1 MCINVDLD
9 DHIIHHLNSSAHPL
23 GLRALSSTLRRQVD
37 APDYLVVQHLRKLMQ
52 QGAVECE
59 NGDWRSTKRESG
71 DRSFSLPHVS
81 RQTHECI
88 WSKELWPFYHDDQRT
103 DEDANFHHERWG
115 LFRRLLKYY
124 IQCVRNEEGADAH
137 AYLNQLNSN
146 FLFLRRNGFWQPRS
160 GIRWESIIPLSS
172 HISTFT
178 TQLPSAGDDSPLVLG
193 YPLNAT
199 FKRNENGINV
209 SVLRPVFFFPLQVEV
224 VAQGLRLS
232 IDEPLPEVNLGWLE
246 YAFSRKADRQRNF
259 LSACGFMN
267 ASMTEDGCLEG
278 GGRSLVPS
286 LEALVAALSSFLPG
300 KIRERLDL
308 SDIPDTPLKEPFDNG
323 IYNRAVVMFA
333 KRTRYSRRLL
343 QELSIISHA
352 PDEVLD
358 KTALGSIFSES
369 PTSRLTIDEETPVE
383 GVVADVFPFNA
394 SQRQAVA
401 SLLRRDLS
409 VITGPPG
416 TGKSQV
422 VAGAAAN
429 ARFQGQSVLIASRN
443 HKAIDAVVDR
453 LVDPSGH
460 PMVVRTNSKDDP
472 SLKYTFSSAI
482 RDMLTAQVDE
492 EAQEKAE
499 RILKDLFARLAE
511 RGHEADI
518 AAQVL
523 RISTELGEMENRL
536 SYLTKE
542 LPSDLSRTLDQIPHD
557 FPIVQVRTAT
567 NDLSKQN
574 GHAGTTRSTLGSIF
588 LYLRLRNRFR
598 RFPGI
603 PPLPRWPGR
612 YGQNILKGASG
623 TLRQAAEYAELRLKT
638 LELESRTAQLPPLE
652 EITEKVSRIGQR
664 MDDILPELLTL
675 DVKRRMGL
683 KNEEARTTLASLRAA
698 LRSLRTGF
706 ADGHLDQQAAREI
719 EGTGREVLH
728 AKPVWAVTSLSA
740 GSRIPFC
747 PGLFDLA
754 LLDEASQSDI
764 PSAIPIL
771 FRAKRAGVIGDPLQL
786 AHTSRLN
793 LAKDTLMRRSL
804 ELGRLE
810 DQRFAYTESSLYDL
824 CAGTTGVEPIF
835 LDTTYRSAGDIASYS
850 SSLFYNGGLRV
861 GTDSRRLS
869 PPPGLRPGIHW
880 TEIQG
885 MVESS
890 GNSGCHCQDEV
901 EEIVRYVNV
910 LLGDGQFKGSLGI
923 VTPFRQQANRIQD
936 ALYESEV
943 NFQAL
948 QNASMH
954 VDTAHGFQGDERDVI
969 LFSLCGGPDMP
980 RGSRHFLREN
990 GNLFNVAVSRA
1001 RAVLHVVGNR
1011 DWASRCGIPH
1021 VEHLAHPENCRP
1033 AASPKSPWYP
1043 HESPYEELLF
1053 KSLVDAGLNPKPQ
1066 YPVRYRRLDMALV
1079 RSGNNEF
1086 KLDIEVDGDC
1096 HRNSDG
1102 SRKSDDMWRDI
1113 ELQGLGWKVAR
1124 FWTYQLREDLNGCV
1138 AKIVKLWEQA

>member
-1 MCINVDLD
+1 MSISVDLD
-9 DHIIHHLNSSAHPL
+9 ERIIHHLNSSVRPI
-23 GLRALSSTLRRQVD
+23 GLRALSASLRRQVD
-37 APDYLVVQHLRKLMQ
+37 APDYLVMRHLRKLIQ
-52 QGAVECE
+52 DGAAESV
-59 NGDWRSTKRESG
+59 NGAWRSTQRQPE
-71 DRSFSLPHVS
+71 DRSFFLPHVS
-81 RQTHECI
+81 RETHECI
-88 WSKELWPFYHDDQRT
+88 WSRELWPFSQNENVT
-103 DEDANFHHERWG
+103 DKETISHRKRWG

-137 AYLNQLNSN
+137 AYLNQINTS
-146 FLFLRRNGFWQPRS
+146 FIFLRRNGFWQPRS
-160 GIRWESIIPLSS
+160 GVRWESTIPLSS
-172 HISTFT
+172 HISAFT

-209 SVLRPVFFFPLQVEV
+209 SVLRPVFFFPLQVKV

-232 IDEPLPEVNLGWLE
+232 IDDPIPEVNLGWLE
-246 YAFSRKADRQRNF
+246 YAFSHKADRQRNF

-278 GGRSLVPS
+278 AEKNLAPN
-286 LEALVAALSSFLPG
+286 LETLVAALSSFLPG
-300 KIRERLDL
+300 KVRERLDL
-308 SDIPDTPLKEPFDNG
+308 SDIPDTPLREPFENG
-323 IYNRAVVMFA
+323 IYNRAVIMFA

-358 KTALGSIFSES
+358 KTALVSIFTES
-369 PTSRLTIDEETPVE
+369 PTSIHKMAEESSVE
-383 GVVADVFPFNA
+383 GVVADVFPFNTA
-394 SQRQAVA
+394 QRQAVA
-401 SLLRRDLS
+401 SLLQRDLS

-429 ARFQGQSVLIASRN
+429 ARFQDQSVLIASRN

-460 PMVVRTNSKDDP
+460 PMVVRTNSKADP

-492 EAQEKAE
+492 EAQEKAK
-499 RILKDLFARLAE
+499 RILKDLFARLEE

-542 LPSDLSRTLDQIPHD
+542 LPTDLTRPLDQIPLD
-557 FPIVQVRTAT
+557 FPIALVRAAT

-574 GHAGTTRSTLGSIF
+574 GHAGSPMATLGSIF
-588 LYLRLRNRFR
+588 LYLRLRKRLRHFS
-598 RFPGI
+598 GI
-603 PPLPRWPGR
+603 SPLPRWPGR
-612 YGQNILKGASG
+612 CGQNILKGALGS
-623 TLRQAAEYAELRLKT
+623 LRQAAEYAELRLKT
-638 LELESRTAQLPPLE
+638 LELESRTAKLPALE
-652 EITEKVSRIGQR
+652 EITKKVSRISQR
-664 MDDILPELLTL
+664 MNDILPELLTL
-675 DVKRRMGL
+675 DIKRRMGL
-683 KNEEARTTLASLRAA
+683 KNEDARATLASLRAA

-706 ADGHLDQQAAREI
+706 ADGHLDRQAAQEI
-719 EGTGREVLH
+719 GMTGREVLN
-728 AKPVWAVTSLSA
+728 ANPVWAVTSLSV

-747 PGLFDLA
+747 PALFDLA

-786 AHTSRLN
+786 RHTSRLN

-804 ELGRLE
+804 ELGRLK

-824 CAGTTGVEPIF
+824 CAGTTGVEPVF

-861 GTDSRRLS
+861 GTDNKQLAA
-869 PPPGLRPGIHW
+869 PKGLRPGIHW

-885 MVESS
+885 TVESS

-901 EEIVRYVNV
+901 VEIVGYVNA
-910 LLGDGQFKGSLGI
+910 LLADGQFKGSLGI

-936 ALYESEV
+936 ALYDSEV

-948 QNASMH
+948 QNARMH

-969 LFSLCGGPDMP
+969 VFSLCGGPDMP

-1033 AASPKSPWYP
+1033 SAPPKSPWYP
-1043 HESPYEELLF
+1043 HESPYEKLLF
-1053 KSLVDAGLNPKPQ
+1053 EALVEAGLNPKPQ

-1079 RSGNNEF
+1079 RSEDNEF

-1138 AKIVKLWEQA
+1138 AKIVKLWEQS

>member
-1 MCINVDLD
+1 M
-9 DHIIHHLNSSAHPL
+9 
-23 GLRALSSTLRRQVD
+23 
-37 APDYLVVQHLRKLMQ
+37 
-52 QGAVECE
+52 
-59 NGDWRSTKRESG
+59 
-71 DRSFSLPHVS
+71 S

-88 WSKELWPFYHDDQRT
+88 WSRELWPFSQNEKGT
-103 DEDANFHHERWG
+103 DEETSSHHKRWG

-146 FLFLRRNGFWQPRS
+146 FIFLRRNGFWQPRS
-160 GIRWESIIPLSS
+160 GVRWESTFPLSS
-172 HISTFT
+172 HISAFT

-209 SVLRPVFFFPLQVEV
+209 SVLRPVFFFQLQVEV

-232 IDEPLPEVNLGWLE
+232 IDDPIPEVNLGWLE

-278 GGRSLVPS
+278 TGRRLAPS

-300 KIRERLDL
+300 RIRERLDL
-308 SDIPDTPLKEPFDNG
+308 SDIPDTPLREPFENG
-323 IYNRAVVMFA
+323 IYSRAVVMFA
-333 KRTRYSRRLL
+333 KRTRYSQRLL

-352 PDEVLD
+352 PDDVLD
-358 KTALGSIFSES
+358 ETALASIFTES
-369 PTSRLTIDEETPVE
+369 PTSMSTIDEETSVE

-429 ARFQGQSVLIASRN
+429 ARFQGQSVLVASRN

-460 PMVVRTNSKDDP
+460 PLVVRTNSKDEP

-482 RDMLTAQVDE
+482 RDMLAAQVDE
-492 EAQEKAE
+492 EAQEKAA
-499 RILKDLFARLAE
+499 RILKDLFARLEE
-511 RGHEADI
+511 RGHEADG
-518 AAQVL
+518 AAEVL

-536 SYLTKE
+536 SYLAKE
-542 LPSDLSRTLDQIPHD
+542 LPEELSRILDQIPLD
-557 FPIVQVRTAT
+557 FPIAQVQTAI
-567 NDLSKQN
+567 NELSKQN
-574 GHAGTTRSTLGSIF
+574 GHAGTSRSVLRFIL
-588 LYLRLRNRFR
+588 LYQRLHNRLR
-598 RFPGI
+598 RFPAI
-603 PPLPRWPGR
+603 PPLPWWPGSHGR
-612 YGQNILKGASG
+612 KILNGALG
-623 TLRQAAEYAELRLKT
+623 MLRQAAEYAELRLKT
-638 LELESRTAQLPPLE
+638 LELESRTAQLPALE

-675 DVKRRMGL
+675 DVKRRIGL
-683 KNEEARTTLASLRAA
+683 KNGDARARLANLRVA

-706 ADGHLDQQAAREI
+706 AEGRLNRQAAREI
-719 EGTGREVLH
+719 GLTGREVLN
-728 AKPVWAVTSLSA
+728 ANPVWAVTSLSV

-747 PGLFDLA
+747 PALFDLA

-771 FRAKRAGVIGDPLQL
+771 FRAKRAGVIGDPFQL
-786 AHTSRLN
+786 THTSRLS
-793 LAKDTLMRRSL
+793 LAKDTLMRRGL
-804 ELGRLE
+804 KLGRLE

-824 CAGTTGVEPIF
+824 CAGTAGVDPIF
-835 LDTTYRSAGDIASYS
+835 LDTTYRSAGDIADYS
-850 SSLFYNGGLRV
+850 STLFYNGGLRV
-861 GTDSRRLS
+861 GTDTSRLS
-869 PPPGLRPGIHW
+869 PPKGIRPGIHW

-885 MVESS
+885 AVESS
-890 GNSGCHCQDEV
+890 GNSGCHCPAEV
-901 EEIVRYVNV
+901 VEIVSHINA
-910 LLGDGQFKGSLGI
+910 LLGDGQFQGTLGI

-936 ALYESEV
+936 ALYDSEV
-943 NFQAL
+943 NYQAL
-948 QNASMH
+948 QNAKMH

-1001 RAVLHVVGNR
+1001 RAVLYVVGNR
-1011 DWASRCGIPH
+1011 NWASRCGIPH
-1021 VEHLAHPENCRP
+1021 VERLAHPENCRP
-1033 AASPKSPWYP
+1033 AEPPKSPWYP

-1053 KSLVDAGLNPKPQ
+1053 KALVEAGLNPKPQ

-1079 RSGNNEF
+1079 HSGENGF

-1096 HRNSDG
+1096 HRNPDG

-1138 AKIVKLWEQA
+1138 TKIVKLWEQA